1 MEYEKNTQVKK
12 EQSPKKAPLGPLPP
26 LVLSTQRE
34 HRPVK
39 EYKEEEQKLQ
49 EEISELRKK
58 EEVRQAKAK

>member
-1 MEYEKNTQVKK
+1 MEYEKNAQGKK
-12 EQSPKKAPLGPLPP
+12 EQSPKKALLGPLPP

-49 EEISELRKK
+49 EEISELKKK